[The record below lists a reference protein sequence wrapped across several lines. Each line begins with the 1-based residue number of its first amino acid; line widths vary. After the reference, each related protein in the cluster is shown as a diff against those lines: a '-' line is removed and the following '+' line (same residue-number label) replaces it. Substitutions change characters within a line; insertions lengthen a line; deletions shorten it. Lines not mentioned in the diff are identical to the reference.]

1 MSTITTIIF
10 AIATFTLTRDWE
22 KEMTK
27 SVFPLKPSRN
37 DINLLKHRVSHKGLF
52 SIFDEV

>member
-1 MSTITTIIF
+1 MSLVTTVVF
-10 AIATFTLTRDWE
+10 ALATFTLTRDWE
-22 KEMTK
+22 KEMIK
-27 SVFPLKPSRN
+27 SVFPIKPSRN